1 MKTLYNAFLIIHAIV
16 LRTTFTLADEEKA
29 LVEFN
34 PRDAGVKLGKFAD
47 LRRCIE
53 QHVRRTDELKIC
65 LKIAKCQ
72 LVHAKKI
79 TREIDVSNKN

>member
-1 MKTLYNAFLIIHAIV
+1 MHAII
-16 LRTTFTLADEEKA
+16 LHTTFTIVDEGEA

-72 LVHAKKI
+72 LLHAKKI